1 MSENENAVYQEHD
14 KLFKAFFQ
22 VKETFIDYLVNFF
35 PTELMAYF
43 DFNDFYLDNTT
54 YIKSNMDAFFSDVV
68 YQGKLKANGKTFLIA
83 FLLEHKSYPSKY
95 IAIQLLT
102 YIISIWQND
111 IANDRELTFI
121 LPIIIYQGEKSW
133 QPKSLADHF
142 ANIPNEFLRFL
153 PVFDFHLT
161 KVNNYDTE
169 ILEKTKGIGLLKS
182 LFLSYKTL
190 GDKDYLEEH
199 IEELFKSFE
208 GKPELLEL
216 LRMFVGYVLRNS
228 ELSGIELKKRLA
240 KIKSKPLKSDIM
252 STYDS
257 IIKLGETKGEKR
269 GEKRGEKIGETKKTI
284 AGIVKSLNLGKLT
297 IAEIAETFEVDIDY
311 VLKIKKENNL

>member
-1 MSENENAVYQEHD
+1 M
-14 KLFKAFFQ
+14 
-22 VKETFIDYLVNFF
+22 
-35 PTELMAYF
+35 
-43 DFNDFYLDNTT
+43 
-54 YIKSNMDAFFSDVV
+54 
-68 YQGKLKANGKTFLIA
+68 
-83 FLLEHKSYPSKY
+83 
-95 IAIQLLT
+95 
-102 YIISIWQND
+102 
-111 IANDRELTFI
+111 
-121 LPIIIYQGEKSW
+121 
-133 QPKSLADHF
+133 
-142 ANIPNEFLRFL
+142 
-153 PVFDFHLT
+153 
-161 KVNNYDTE
+161 
-169 ILEKTKGIGLLKS
+169 
-182 LFLSYKTL
+182 SYKTL
-190 GDKDYLEEH
+190 GDKDYLEKH

-257 IIKLGETKGEKR
+257 IIKLGEAKGEKR